1 LVCWVNASVDFDEVV
16 DGGGF
21 GASAPVADVVV
32 LEELCPGCAVCRV
45 VEVFAPVVSHDGAL
59 GRQALLLGDVIRV
72 PLAGQSR
79 ARIAGAR

>member
-32 LEELCPGCAVCRV
+32 LEELCSGCAVGRV
-45 VEVFAPVVSHDGAL
+45 VEVFAPVVSHD
-59 GRQALLLGDVIRV
+59 
-72 PLAGQSR
+72 
-79 ARIAGAR
+79 